1 MNATWTDKIQT
12 PLPTNV
18 LEETS
23 APDLNWL
30 TAAFA
35 DIVPALCTELCVFGP
50 LALFSKP
57 GPPMGQSVPVAPP
70 LVVGLHQQVVVLTPD
85 LVGVKWLL
93 CSLGT

>member
-1 MNATWTDKIQT
+1 MNATWTGKSQT

-23 APDLNWL
+23 VPDFNWL
-30 TAAFA
+30 TAGFP
-35 DIVPALCTELCVFGP
+35 DIVPALCTELGVFGP

-70 LVVGLHQQVVVLTPD
+70 LVGVLHQQVVVLTPD
-85 LVGVKWLL
+85 LVGVKWLI